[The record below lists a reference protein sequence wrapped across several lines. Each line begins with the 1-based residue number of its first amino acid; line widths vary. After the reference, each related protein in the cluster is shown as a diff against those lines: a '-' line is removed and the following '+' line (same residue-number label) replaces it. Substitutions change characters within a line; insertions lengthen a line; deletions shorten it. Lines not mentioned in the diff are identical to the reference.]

1 MRFENE
7 NLQNMAAKLTIRS
20 GSFGLADQGTRSCLK
35 REAAGHTGVACTIL
49 LLRRHWNNCTI
60 LINQTL

>member
-1 MRFENE
+1 MD
-7 NLQNMAAKLTIRS
+7 AKLTIRS

-35 REAAGHTGVACTIL
+35 REAAGHTGAACTIMP
-49 LLRRHWNNCTI
+49 LRRQGNNCTI